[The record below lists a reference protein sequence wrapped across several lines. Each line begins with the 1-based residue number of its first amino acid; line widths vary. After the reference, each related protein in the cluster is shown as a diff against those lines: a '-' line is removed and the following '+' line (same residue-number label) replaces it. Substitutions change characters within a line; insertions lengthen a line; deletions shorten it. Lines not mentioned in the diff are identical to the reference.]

1 MRPVTFLG
9 LRAGGGPGWTP
20 RARGTLRRH
29 ASLSSPGWHDVN
41 PDRGPKRGAGIPT
54 LARALMRQAACL
66 ASQWRLR
73 KRQRGRLRDLSDHSL
88 RDIGLRRDQ
97 WLHRTSKPVWW

>member
-20 RARGTLRRH
+20 RARGTLWRH
-29 ASLSSPGWHDVN
+29 ASLASAGWRDVN
-41 PDRGPKRGAGIPT
+41 LDRCPKREAGIPA
-54 LARALMRQAACL
+54 LAWALILQAARL
-66 ASQWRLR
+66 PSQWR
-73 KRQRGRLRDLSDHSL
+73 QRGQLRDLSDHSL

>member
-20 RARGTLRRH
+20 RARGTLRR
-29 ASLSSPGWHDVN
+29 W
-41 PDRGPKRGAGIPT
+41 
-54 LARALMRQAACL
+54 
-66 ASQWRLR
+66 
-73 KRQRGRLRDLSDHSL
+73 RQRGQLRDLGDHTL

-97 WLHRTSKPVWW
+97 WLHKTSKPVWW